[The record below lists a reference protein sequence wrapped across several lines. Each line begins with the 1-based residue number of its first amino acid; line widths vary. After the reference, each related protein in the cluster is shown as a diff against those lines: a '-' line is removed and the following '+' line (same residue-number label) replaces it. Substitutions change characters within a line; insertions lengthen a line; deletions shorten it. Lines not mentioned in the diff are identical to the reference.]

1 MPFGDPRSWTV
12 TDDGSVVE
20 PAESF
25 LAHLHAVERSPNTVK
40 AYAHDLRDWFE
51 FLDQHGLVW
60 SAVRLEDV
68 GRFVA
73 WLRLPA
79 GSRAENVTGLP
90 TAASMCSESTVNRK
104 LSAVSAFYEFQQR
117 HGVDLGDL
125 LVTWQRRG
133 TRGGSWRPLLA
144 HLGSRPERTRRIG
157 LRADRRIPG
166 TLDGEQ
172 VAAIMAACDRLR
184 DRFLFTLLAESGFRV
199 GEALGLRHSDID
211 AASRLITV
219 VPRANG
225 NRARAKGGGRQV
237 PVPARVIRLYS
248 DYLHTEYGDLDLLT
262 ELPKRLFQ
270 L

>member
-1 MPFGDPRSWTV
+1 MTGLGIRVQRVEMPFGDPRSWTV

-79 GSRAENVTGLP
+79 GSRAGNVTGLP

-117 HGVDLGDL
+117 HGGDLGDL

-133 TRGGSWRPLLA
+133 TGGGSWRPLLA
-144 HLGSRPERTRRIG
+144 HLGSRPERIRRIA

-199 GEALGLRHSDID
+199 G
-211 AASRLITV
+211 
-219 VPRANG
+219 
-225 NRARAKGGGRQV
+225 
-237 PVPARVIRLYS
+237 
-248 DYLHTEYGDLDLLT
+248 
-262 ELPKRLFQ
+262 
-270 L
+270 

>member
-1 MPFGDPRSWTV
+1 MPFGDSRSWTL
-12 TDDGSVVE
+12 TNDGLVVE

-51 FLDQHGLVW
+51 FLEQHGLVW
-60 SAVRLEDV
+60 SAVRLADV

-79 GSRAENVTGLP
+79 GSRVGNVTALL
-90 TAASMCSESTVNRK
+90 TAASMCSESTVDRK

-125 LVTWQRRG
+125 LVSWQRRG

-144 HLGSRPERTRRIG
+144 HLGARPERTRRVG
-157 LRADRRIPG
+157 LRAERRIPG

-172 VAAIMAACDRLR
+172 VAEIVAACDRLR
-184 DRFLFTLLAESGFRV
+184 DGFLFTLLAGTGLFSGAQPCV
-199 GEALGLRHSDID
+199 
-211 AASRLITV
+211 AA
-219 VPRANG
+219 
-225 NRARAKGGGRQV
+225 
-237 PVPARVIRLYS
+237 
-248 DYLHTEYGDLDLLT
+248 
-262 ELPKRLFQ
+262 
-270 L
+270 